1 MKMLKWFRQNS
12 LYLLLIGCISVVGFG
27 AWVLGTFQNS
37 EPKPISAVPDTPKE
51 EIVEV
56 TAPPAQT
63 VVEPV
68 AVAIPPIVEQ
78 PIPEVSTPKEVTYI
92 LPVSGKVQKEYA
104 KDRLLYSKTMDD
116 WRTHCGIDFSAEVGT
131 SVVAVADGT
140 VLEVFYDK
148 LNGITVTLQHEDGC
162 LSRYANLT
170 SLETVQQG
178 QVIAQ
183 GEIVGQVGETA
194 LFEMEDPPHLH
205 FELESDGKSIDPM
218 EKLPTI
224 S

>member
-1 MKMLKWFRQNS
+1 MLKWFRQNS

-27 AWVLGTFQNS
+27 AWVLGSFS
-37 EPKPISAVPDTPKE
+37 KPEPEPIASVPDIPKE

-56 TAPPAQT
+56 VAPPADV

-68 AVAIPPIVEQ
+68 AVAMPPIVEQ
-78 PIPEVSTPKEVTYI
+78 PTVEVSAPKKVPYI
-92 LPVSGKVQKEYA
+92 LPVSGKVQKAYS
-104 KDRLLYSKTMDD
+104 KDQLLYSKTMGD
-116 WRTHCGIDFSAEVGT
+116 WRTHHGIDFSAEVGT

-148 LNGITVTLQHEDGC
+148 LTGITVTLQHEDGY

-170 SLETVQQG
+170 SLETVHQG
-178 QVIAQ
+178 QIIAQ
-183 GEIVGQVGETA
+183 GEVIGQVGETA
-194 LFEMEDPPHLH
+194 LFEMDDPSHLH
-205 FELESDGKSIDPM
+205 FELEIDGKTIDPV
-218 EKLPTI
+218 EKLPTL